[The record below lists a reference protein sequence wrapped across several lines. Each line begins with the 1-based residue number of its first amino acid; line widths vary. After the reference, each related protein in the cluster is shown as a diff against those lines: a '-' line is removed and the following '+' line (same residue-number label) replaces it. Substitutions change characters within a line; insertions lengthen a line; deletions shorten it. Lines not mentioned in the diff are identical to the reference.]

1 MYAGLEVNA
10 YLSDSIIIWLI
21 SVKCEPNSTQKKLNL
36 MVQNK
41 KSWSKIKTV
50 ILCARIWPLDL
61 FGCSKLNKIAMN
73 FMLCEFCACQNIIFC
88 EGKEITF
95 YRTNAALMYI
105 RERDPNLG
113 PTAWSKIIDIVLWGR
128 VLSVIYIFLSSRFAK
143 TKNVLYNSRK
153 INQILE
159 YSLN

>member
-21 SVKCEPNSTQKKLNL
+21 SVKCEPNSTQKSLIWWYRI
-36 MVQNK
+36 

-88 EGKEITF
+88 EGKEMAF
-95 YRTNAALMYI
+95 YTTNAALMYI

-113 PTAWSKIIDIVLWGR
+113 PTAWSKIIDIVLWGK
-128 VLSVIYIFLSSRFAK
+128 YYH
-143 TKNVLYNSRK
+143 LYTYF
-153 INQILE
+153 IMPF
-159 YSLN
+159 